1 VTELNRRVRND
12 SIATRQSLVATAVVL
27 AALLFLDLTMLE
39 AWLSLTGN
47 RIADATSATGTTD
60 LDSPFNIGINQTAH
74 LTSADIDL
82 SFVDVTEDSRCP
94 SDVQCIWAG
103 RVSVLV
109 ELKIAS
115 SGENLGRF
123 GMTLTGDVESDIGNN
138 DHLSIG
144 GYLIELVN
152 VMPYPISTRVI
163 EPSQFVATLTVSKAE
178 ERLAPSSPVAVDVL
192 GRILND
198 VKTGETIMLATRI
211 FNTADEQISCIVIV
225 EARSLN
231 ESEITHFLDFSQIT
245 LPANSS
251 INATAGTSWTAERT
265 GNYQIRVFLIDS
277 FDNPIILSPV
287 LTSRIS
293 ITEMHGNST
302 AAQDFHVNASYT
314 VPKDVK
320 NWISL
325 IANEAHEEWPDEA
338 HKFISNTNAQILPH
352 QLTLYSGQA
361 VAFHNSDGP
370 WDSHHSHNIII
381 KESGSRKEVWR
392 SATLGYP
399 FFNMGTSLSELVV
412 LNPGNYTLSML
423 TNGSPTDLKTNVTIR
438 VLSEPMNSN
447 ATYAFAGAFL
457 TPQKPVPNPEDN
469 DGGMH
474 QGHLA
479 YYQTEMSKKKWE
491 IVSIYNFDFAS
502 CTFYNQRTSSLCVTD
517 GSSIG
522 AYWADNKTPYHSL
535 ILWKTRQQSLS
546 EVGSALDFFTKEN
559 VYT

>member
-1 VTELNRRVRND
+1 MTELNRRVRND
-12 SIATRQSLVATAVVL
+12 NIATRQPLVATAVVL
-27 AALLFLDLTMLE
+27 SALLFFDLTLLN
-39 AWLSLTGN
+39 ASLSSTGN
-47 RIADATSATGTTD
+47 RTADASSATGSTN
-60 LDSPFNIGINQTAH
+60 LERALNIGINQTAH

-82 SFVDVTEDSRCP
+82 SFIDVTEDSRCP

-109 ELKIAS
+109 ELNIAS

-123 GMTLTGDVESDIGNN
+123 GMTLTDVESDSDNN
-138 DHLSIG
+138 DHLSLG

-152 VMPYPISTRVI
+152 VIPYPISTRVI
-163 EPSQFVATLTVSKAE
+163 EPSEYVATLTVSKAE
-178 ERLAPSSPVAVDVL
+178 EPLAPSNPVAVDAL
-192 GRILND
+192 GRILSD
-198 VKTGETIMLATRI
+198 VRTGETFMLATRI
-211 FNTADEQISCIVIV
+211 FNTADEQMSCIVIV

-231 ESEITHFLDFSQIT
+231 ESGITHFLDVSHLT
-245 LPANSS
+245 LPANNST
-251 INATAGTSWTAERT
+251 NVTAGTSWTAERA

-277 FDNPIILSPV
+277 FDNPIILSPM
-287 LTSRIS
+287 LTSEIS

-302 AAQDFHVNASYT
+302 AAQDFHANASYT

-325 IANEAHEEWPDEA
+325 IANEAHEDWPDEA
-338 HKFISNTNAQILPH
+338 HKFISNTNPQILPH
-352 QLTLYSGQA
+352 ELMLHSGQA

-370 WDSHHSHNIII
+370 WDSHHNHSIII
-381 KESGSRKEVWR
+381 KERGSGKEVWR
-392 SATLGYP
+392 SAALGYP
-399 FFNMGTSLSELVV
+399 FLNMGPSLSEPVV
-412 LNPGNYTLSML
+412 LDPGYYTLSML
-423 TNGSPTDLKTNVTIR
+423 TNGSPTDLKTNATIR

-447 ATYAFAGAFL
+447 ATYAVAGAFL

-479 YYQTEMSKKKWE
+479 YYQTEMPKKKWE

-502 CTFYNQRTSSLCVTD
+502 CTFYNQHTSNLCVTA

-535 ILWKTRQQSLS
+535 ILWKTSKQSLS

>member
-1 VTELNRRVRND
+1 
-12 SIATRQSLVATAVVL
+12 
-27 AALLFLDLTMLE
+27 
-39 AWLSLTGN
+39 
-47 RIADATSATGTTD
+47 
-60 LDSPFNIGINQTAH
+60 
-74 LTSADIDL
+74 
-82 SFVDVTEDSRCP
+82 
-94 SDVQCIWAG
+94 
-103 RVSVLV
+103 
-109 ELKIAS
+109 
-115 SGENLGRF
+115 
-123 GMTLTGDVESDIGNN
+123 MTLTGDVESDSDNN
-138 DHLSIG
+138 EHLSLG

-152 VMPYPISTRVI
+152 VIPYPISTRLI
-163 EPSQFVATLTVSKAE
+163 EPSEYVATLTVSKAE
-178 ERLAPSSPVAVDVL
+178 EPLDPSNPVAVDAL
-192 GRILND
+192 GRILSD
-198 VKTGETIMLATRI
+198 VRTGETFMLATRI
-211 FNTADEQISCIVIV
+211 FNAADEQMSCIVIV

-231 ESEITHFLDFSQIT
+231 ESGITHFLDFSHIT

-251 INATAGTSWTAERT
+251 TNVTAGTSWTAERA

-287 LTSRIS
+287 LTSEIS

-302 AAQDFHVNASYT
+302 AAQDFHANASYT

-325 IANEAHEEWPDEA
+325 IANEAHEDWPDEA
-338 HKFISNTNAQILPH
+338 HKFISYTNPQILPH
-352 QLTLYSGQA
+352 ELMIHSGQA

-370 WDSHHSHNIII
+370 WDSHHNHNIMI
-381 KESGSRKEVWR
+381 KESGSGKEVWR
-392 SATLGYP
+392 SAALGYP
-399 FFNMGTSLSELVV
+399 FLNMGPSLSEPVV
-412 LNPGNYTLSML
+412 LDPGYYTLSML
-423 TNGSPTDLKTNVTIR
+423 TNGSPTDLKTNATIR

-447 ATYAFAGAFL
+447 ATYAVAGAFL

-479 YYQTEMSKKKWE
+479 YYQSEMPKKKWE

-502 CTFYNQRTSSLCVTD
+502 CTFYNQHTSNLCVTA

-535 ILWKTRQQSLS
+535 ILWKTSKQSLS

>member
-1 VTELNRRVRND
+1 MTELNRRVRND
-12 SIATRQSLVATAVVL
+12 SIATRLSLVATAVVL
-27 AALLFLDLTMLE
+27 SALLFFDLTMFDTS
-39 AWLSLTGN
+39 LSLKEHW
-47 RIADATSATGTTD
+47 IADATSATGSTN
-60 LDSPFNIGINQTAH
+60 LDSPFSIGINQTAH
-74 LTSADIDL
+74 LTSADLDL
-82 SFVDVTEDSRCP
+82 SFVDVIEDSRCP

-103 RVSVLV
+103 QVSVSV

-123 GMTLTGDVESDIGNN
+123 GMTMIGSAEPGTSN
-138 DHLSIG
+138 DYHLSIG
-144 GYLIELVN
+144 VYLVELVN
-152 VMPYPISTRVI
+152 VMPYPVSTQVI
-163 EPSQFVATLTVSKAE
+163 EPSEYVITLIVSKAE
-178 ERLAPSSPVAVDVL
+178 DALAPSNPVVLDAL
-192 GRILND
+192 GRILSD
-198 VKTGETIMLATRI
+198 VRTGETVTLATWI
-211 FNTADEQISCIVIV
+211 FNAADELMSCIVII

-231 ESEITHFLDFSQIT
+231 ESGITHFLDFSQIT
-245 LPANSS
+245 LPANSLV
-251 INATAGTSWTAERT
+251 NATAGTSWTAERA

-287 LTSRIS
+287 LVSEIS
-293 ITEMHGNST
+293 ITDMYGNST
-302 AAQDFHVNASYT
+302 AAQDFHVNAMHT

-325 IANEAHEEWPDEA
+325 IANEAHEDWPDEA
-338 HKFISNTNAQILPH
+338 HKFISNTNPQILPH
-352 QLTLYSGQA
+352 ELTLYSGQA

-370 WDSHHSHNIII
+370 WDSHHSHSIII
-381 KESGSRKEVWR
+381 KESSSGKEVWR

-399 FFNMGTSLSELVV
+399 FFNRGPSLTEPVV

-423 TNGSPTDLKTNVTIR
+423 TNGSPTDLKTNATIR

-447 ATYAFAGAFL
+447 ATYTAAGAFL

-479 YYQTEMSKKKWE
+479 YYQTEMPKQNWE
-491 IVSIYNFDFAS
+491 IISIYNFDFAS
-502 CTFYNQRTSSLCVTD
+502 CTFYNQRIGSQCVTA

-535 ILWKTRQQSLS
+535 ILWKTSKQSLS

>member
-1 VTELNRRVRND
+1 MTELNRRVRND
-12 SIATRQSLVATAVVL
+12 GIDTRRSLVATAVML
-27 AALLFLDLTMLE
+27 FALLFFNLTMFDTS
-39 AWLSLTGN
+39 LSLKEQWV
-47 RIADATSATGTTD
+47 ADATSATGSTD
-60 LDSPFNIGINQTAH
+60 LESPFSIGINQTAY
-74 LTSADIDL
+74 LASADLDL

-103 RVSVLV
+103 QVSVLV
-109 ELKIAS
+109 ELKIVS

-123 GMTLTGDVESDIGNN
+123 GMTLIGAAESGTDND

-144 GYLIELVN
+144 GYLVELVN

-163 EPSQFVATLTVSKAE
+163 DPSEYVATLTVSKANE
-178 ERLAPSSPVAVDVL
+178 LLAPSNPVAVDAL
-192 GRILND
+192 GRILSD
-198 VKTGETIMLATRI
+198 VRTGETIMLATSI
-211 FNTADEQISCIVIV
+211 SNTAGEQMSCIVIL

-231 ESEITHFLDFSQIT
+231 ESGITHFLDFSQVT
-245 LPANSS
+245 LPANSLV
-251 INATAGTSWTAERT
+251 NATAETSWTAERA
-265 GNYQIRVFLIDS
+265 GNYLIRVFLIDS
-277 FDNPIILSPV
+277 FDNPIILTHV
-287 LTSRIS
+287 LASEIS

-302 AAQDFHVNASYT
+302 AAQDFHANARYT

-325 IANEAHEEWPDEA
+325 IANEAHEDWPDEA
-338 HKFISNTNAQILPH
+338 HKFISNTNPQILPH
-352 QLTLYSGQA
+352 ELTLYTGQA

-370 WDSHHSHNIII
+370 WDSHHSHSIII
-381 KESGSRKEVWR
+381 KESGSGKEVWR

-399 FFNMGTSLSELVV
+399 FFNRGPSLSESVI

-423 TNGSPTDLKTNVTIR
+423 TNGSPTDLKTNATIR
-438 VLSEPMNSN
+438 VLSEPINSN
-447 ATYAFAGAFL
+447 ATYTAAGAFL
-457 TPQKPVPNPEDN
+457 TPQKPVPNPKDN

-479 YYQTEMSKKKWE
+479 YYQTEMPKKNWE

-502 CTFYNQRTSSLCVTD
+502 CTFYNQRTSNQCVTA

-522 AYWADNKTPYHSL
+522 AYWEDNKTPYHSL
-535 ILWKTRQQSLS
+535 IIWKTSKQSLS
-546 EVGSALDFFTKEN
+546 EVGSALDLFTKEN